1 MAINDTQQKATLV
14 AELPASLPHRGTRL
28 ESLDALRGFDMF
40 WIVGGATIFHSL
52 HDIFKHPAT
61 EWINNQLTHVEWEG
75 FLPWDLIMPL
85 FLFIVGVAMPF
96 SFAKRLPAH
105 GDSKTKLYHHILVRT
120 AILFVLGMAA
130 QGRLLTYDLSK
141 LHIYCNTLQAIAAGY
156 LITAVVLLNLRLVW
170 QVVVW
175 VALLLAFWALMV
187 LVPVPGYGAGV
198 LSPDGNLAM
207 YIDKLILGKFQDG
220 TSYTWI
226 LSSITFGAT
235 VLMGAFAGRWLR
247 TNYSG
252 FLKAMGLLTAAAV
265 CLVVGQVWAMP
276 FPIIK
281 HLWTSSFVLYSGGLS
296 LALLGLFYLII
307 DVWGVRKWAFG
318 FKVIGLNAIA
328 VYMAAMLFDFRQI
341 SNIFITGLDGYLGPW
356 KDFVHVSAGFA
367 ALWLIL
373 WWMYRKK
380 TFIKI

>member
-1 MAINDTQQKATLV
+1 MAINDTQQKAPLV